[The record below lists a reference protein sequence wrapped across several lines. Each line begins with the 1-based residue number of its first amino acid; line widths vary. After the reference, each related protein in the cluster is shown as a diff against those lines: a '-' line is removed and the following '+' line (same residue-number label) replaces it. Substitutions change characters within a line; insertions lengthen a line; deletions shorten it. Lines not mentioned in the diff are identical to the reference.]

1 MGLRDAAGERILKVA
16 GRARLPQV
24 GILEELAQAPGGLNL
39 EYMTAEAAGE
49 RLATFPDVITTF
61 SAADERPVSIADIG
75 EGQGVAILAVDKYHV
90 PLGAGV
96 KEPSV
101 YPEVEE
107 MLGKPL
113 AELALA

>member
-1 MGLRDAAGERILKVA
+1 
-16 GRARLPQV
+16 
-24 GILEELAQAPGGLNL
+24 
-39 EYMTAEAAGE
+39 MTAEADGE
-49 RLATFPDVITTF
+49 RVATFPDVIATL
-61 SAADERPVSIADIG
+61 AAGDGRPVSIADIADG
-75 EGQGVAILAVDKYHV
+75 DSVVVLAVDKALV

-113 AELALA
+113 AQYALA

>member
-1 MGLRDAAGERILKVA
+1 
-16 GRARLPQV
+16 
-24 GILEELAQAPGGLNL
+24 
-39 EYMTAEAAGE
+39 
-49 RLATFPDVITTF
+49 
-61 SAADERPVSIADIG
+61 
-75 EGQGVAILAVDKYHV
+75 VDKSHV

>member
-1 MGLRDAAGERILKVA
+1 M
-16 GRARLPQV
+16 
-24 GILEELAQAPGGLNL
+24 
-39 EYMTAEAAGE
+39 
-49 RLATFPDVITTF
+49 
-61 SAADERPVSIADIG
+61 SIADIE
-75 EGQGVAILAVDKYHV
+75 EGDEVAVLAVDKSLV

-113 AELALA
+113 AEQALDINT